1 LVSLDV
7 KEVPEAGPCTER
19 VGEEEGKRERGK
31 EGGEREGSENPVRKV
46 TEIG

>member
-19 VGEEEGKRERGK
+19 VGEEEGKREEK
-31 EGGEREGSENPVRKV
+31 EKEVR
-46 TEIG
+46 TR